1 MRGGVPVCWPWFG
14 VLPDK
19 STHGFVRTRLW
30 QVRGTARDT
39 TGGVVLRL
47 GIGDDESTHLA
58 WDHAFDVELEVTV
71 GPTLTMA
78 LTTRNTGAAAFG
90 ITQALHTYFCVGD
103 ITQTRVQGL
112 DGCDYLDKV
121 QDFAK
126 KQQVGAVQMTGET
139 DRIYLDTTSDCVIE
153 DAAWG
158 RSICI
163 AKQGSQSSV
172 GESGS
177 ARKKFCRHGHRR
189 IPGHAVCRD
198 LQRRARPGHPGSR
211 SNTHAGCE
219 HQDPVNRLFASPKVT
234 GW

>member
-1 MRGGVPVCWPWFG
+1 
-14 VLPDK
+14 
-19 STHGFVRTRLW
+19 
-30 QVRGTARDT
+30 
-39 TGGVVLRL
+39 
-47 GIGDDESTHLA
+47 
-58 WDHAFDVELEVTV
+58 
-71 GPTLTMA
+71 MA

-172 GESGS
+172 VWNPWIEREKSFVDMATGEYQGMLCVETCN
-177 ARKKFCRHGHRR
+177 AG
-189 IPGHAVCRD
+189 PDQVTLAAGA
-198 LQRRARPGHPGSR
+198 
-211 SNTHAGCE
+211 THTLG
-219 HQDPVNRLFASPKVT
+219 ASIKIL
-234 GW
+234 